1 MWFDHWPAH
10 EAETK
15 IPEKFLKIPGLK
27 IRVNPIPKNPRI
39 WQNPVP
45 KIPGLKIR
53 VNHVPKNPGIPGF
66 GKIPSRKIPG
76 LKFLI
81 PLGPGH
87 EAGGGD
93 EEGEEGPVDGVPVGA
108 GLGQKRQLSYWCLR
122 WSLEM
127 KPWYKFMLSNLC
139 FASLLQ
145 MCIHSVRPSF
155 SIMSTILSTIWIYWW
170 IVVVFCWVNCSIMRS
185 RTWNKCLK
193 KKNCWGAT
201 QECVMRCVYLVY
213 MWVLPVCTEMSI
225 WCKIVSDISCV
236 LADNRSRFPR
246 IWRRPGPPC
255 QRHGGLSGS
264 LVVWN
269 SN

>member
-1 MWFDHWPAH
+1 MSRRIPIEICIEWWIIEYADAENDVDTDIKGYFETWQRCRIAIADADIESNIGGWAVPA
-10 EAETK
+10 A
-15 IPEKFLKIPGLK
+15 F
-27 IRVNPIPKNPRI
+27 
-39 WQNPVP
+39 
-45 KIPGLKIR
+45 
-53 VNHVPKNPGIPGF
+53 VNHSGEGA
-66 GKIPSRKIPG
+66 G
-76 LKFLI
+76 LVS
-81 PLGPGH
+81 LGQGGSDHPCSEGGSWKEGGGH

-155 SIMSTILSTIWIYWW
+155 SILSTILSTIWIYWW

-193 KKNCWGAT
+193 KKIN
-201 QECVMRCVYLVY
+201 L
-213 MWVLPVCTEMSI
+213 
-225 WCKIVSDISCV
+225 
-236 LADNRSRFPR
+236 N
-246 IWRRPGPPC
+246 
-255 QRHGGLSGS
+255 
-264 LVVWN
+264 
-269 SN
+269 